1 MRVLN
6 FLFRH
11 IYGRINPLKYAQK
24 IGVTIGE
31 RCRIIGPQNWGSE
44 PYLIE
49 IGNHTEISLDCMFIT
64 HDGATWVFR
73 ETDEYKNIIRFG
85 KSIIGNDCFIGAR
98 TTILPNV
105 KIGDG
110 CIIAAG
116 ALVNR
121 DIPSGEIWGGVPA
134 HFISTTTKFAEK
146 CKRETPKYDPVSLE
160 RNKES
165 ELKRIL
171 K

>member
-85 KSIIGNDCFIGAR
+85 KIIIGNDCFIGDR
-98 TTILPNV
+98 KSV
-105 KIGDG
+105 
-110 CIIAAG
+110 
-116 ALVNR
+116 V
-121 DIPSGEIWGGVPA
+121 
-134 HFISTTTKFAEK
+134 
-146 CKRETPKYDPVSLE
+146 
-160 RNKES
+160 
-165 ELKRIL
+165 
-171 K
+171 

>member
-1 MRVLN
+1 
-6 FLFRH
+6 
-11 IYGRINPLKYAQK
+11 
-24 IGVTIGE
+24 
-31 RCRIIGPQNWGSE
+31 
-44 PYLIE
+44 
-49 IGNHTEISLDCMFIT
+49 MFIT

-85 KSIIGNDCFIGAR
+85 KIIIGNDCFIGAR

>member
-1 MRVLN
+1 MAVLDEN
-6 FLFRH
+6 HVVQH
-11 IYGRINPLKYAQK
+11 IFN
-24 IGVTIGE
+24 
-31 RCRIIGPQNWGSE
+31 
-44 PYLIE
+44 
-49 IGNHTEISLDCMFIT
+49 IGNEVSRDQNRRIFI
-64 HDGATWVFR
+64 
-73 ETDEYKNIIRFG
+73 
-85 KSIIGNDCFIGAR
+85 IIGNDCFIGAR

-146 CKRETPKYDPVSLE
+146 CKRETPEYDPVSLKH
-160 RNKES
+160 NKES

>member
-1 MRVLN
+1 MEN
-6 FLFRH
+6 FPVNVFYFSSDQFASVAATS
-11 IYGRINPLKYAQK
+11 I
-24 IGVTIGE
+24 
-31 RCRIIGPQNWGSE
+31 
-44 PYLIE
+44 
-49 IGNHTEISLDCMFIT
+49 ISLM
-64 HDGATWVFR
+64 
-73 ETDEYKNIIRFG
+73 ENNQ
-85 KSIIGNDCFIGAR
+85 S
-98 TTILPNV
+98 
-105 KIGDG
+105 

-146 CKRETPKYDPVSLE
+146 CKRETPEYDPVSLE